1 MTEALILIVSTIV
14 GFILVELVRRWG
26 LRRQVLDIPNERS
39 SHTSPVP
46 RAGGIGIVA
55 TVIGG
60 YLVGSLIA
68 GYPISWGFLVGGSI
82 VAAVSFI
89 DDLRDLPFYVRL
101 FAHSIAAALLIA
113 DSGAVTEISF
123 SFSGSSVS
131 LGLLAVPLTFG
142 AILWMIN
149 AYNFMDG
156 IDGIA
161 GLQALVAAAGW
172 VIFSAIFGDN
182 EVKWLALSIG
192 GSAIGFL
199 VLNWSPARIFMGDVG
214 SAFLGFAFAAMPL
227 LAFNTPNVPRG
238 LVPLFA
244 LLVVFPFVFDTVFT
258 FARRLTNREKV
269 WKAHRS
275 HLYQRMVINGASHA
289 SVTLLY
295 GALAATTTLAG
306 VGLMSASGTAVL
318 IVLLSV
324 LTVSTILLLK
334 ASKMR

>member
-14 GFILVELVRRWG
+14 GFILVEIVRRWG

-60 YLVGSLIA
+60 YLVGSFIG
-68 GYPISWGFLVGGSI
+68 GYPISFGFLIGGVLI
-82 VAAVSFI
+82 AAVSFI

-113 DSGAVTEISF
+113 DSGAITEISY
-123 SFSGSSVS
+123 SVSGSSVS

-172 VIFSAIFGDN
+172 VIFAAIFGDN

-214 SAFLGFAFAAMPL
+214 SAFLGFAFAALPL

-306 VGLMSASGTAVL
+306 VGLMSASETAL
-318 IVLLSV
+318 AFALLSV

-334 ASKMR
+334 ASKKR

>member
-1 MTEALILIVSTIV
+1 MTEALILIVSSIV

-60 YLVGSLIA
+60 YLAGSFIG
-68 GYPISWGFLVGGSI
+68 GYPISWGFLIGGVL

-89 DDLRDLPFYVRL
+89 DDLRDLPFYIRL

-113 DSGAVTEISF
+113 DSGAVTEISY
-123 SFSGSSVS
+123 SVSEITVS

-172 VIFSAIFGDN
+172 VIFAAIFGDN
-182 EVKWLALSIG
+182 EVKWLALSVG

-214 SAFLGFAFAAMPL
+214 SAFLGFAFAALPL
-227 LAFNTPNVPRG
+227 LAFNTPNVPSG

-258 FARRLTNREKV
+258 FARRLVNLEKV

-324 LTVSTILLLK
+324 LTVSTIFLFK
-334 ASKMR
+334 ASKKR

>member
-1 MTEALILIVSTIV
+1 MTEASILIVSTLF
-14 GFILVELVRRWG
+14 GFFLVELVRRWG

-60 YLVGSLIA
+60 YLSGSLIA
-68 GYPISWGFLVGGSI
+68 GFPISWGFLFGGSI

-89 DDLRDLPFYVRL
+89 DDLRDLPFYIRL
-101 FAHSIAAALLIA
+101 FAHSVAAALLIA
-113 DSGAVTEISF
+113 DTGAVSEISL
-123 SFSGSSVS
+123 SVSGNAVS
-131 LGLLAVPLTFG
+131 LGILAVPLTFG

-172 VIFSAIFGDN
+172 VIFASIFGNN
-182 EVKWLALSIG
+182 EVKWLALVIG

-214 SAFLGFAFAAMPL
+214 SAFLGFTFAAVPL
-227 LAFNTPNVPRG
+227 LSFDTANVPKG
-238 LVPLFA
+238 IVPLFA
-244 LLVVFPFVFDTVFT
+244 LLLVFPFVFDTVFT
-258 FARRLTNREKV
+258 FFRRLKNREKV

-275 HLYQRMVINGASHA
+275 HLYQRMVINGVSHA
-289 SVTLLY
+289 SVSLLY
-295 GALAATTTLAG
+295 GALATATTLAG
-306 VGLMSASGTAVL
+306 VILLRSSGTAIL
-318 IVLLSV
+318 FVLLSV
-324 LTVSTILLLK
+324 LMVSAILLFQ
-334 ASKMR
+334 ASKKR

>member
-1 MTEALILIVSTIV
+1 MTEALILIVSAIV

-26 LRRQVLDIPNERS
+26 LRRRVLDIPNERS

-46 RAGGIGIVA
+46 RAGGIGIVS

-60 YLVGSLIA
+60 YLADSLIG
-68 GYPISWGFLVGGSI
+68 GYPISWGFLIGGVL

-172 VIFSAIFGDN
+172 VIFAAIFGDN

-214 SAFLGFAFAAMPL
+214 SAFLGFAFAALPL

-289 SVTLLY
+289 NVSLLY

-306 VGLMSASGTAVL
+306 VGLMSASETAL
-318 IVLLSV
+318 AFVLLSV

-334 ASKMR
+334 ASKKR

>member
-55 TVIGG
+55 TVMGG
-60 YLVGSLIA
+60 YLAGSLIA
-68 GYPISWGFLVGGSI
+68 GYPISWGFLIGGVLI
-82 VAAVSFI
+82 AAVSFI

-113 DSGAVTEISF
+113 DSGAITEISY
-123 SFSGSSVS
+123 SVSGSAVS
-131 LGLLAVPLTFG
+131 LGILAVPLTFG

-172 VIFSAIFGDN
+172 VIFAAIFGDN

-214 SAFLGFAFAAMPL
+214 SAFLGFTFAAVPL
-227 LAFNTPNVPRG
+227 LALNTPNVPRG

-258 FARRLTNREKV
+258 FFRRLTNREKV

-295 GALAATTTLAG
+295 GALAATTTLAV
-306 VGLMSASGTAVL
+306 VGLMSASETAVAF
-318 IVLLSV
+318 VLLSV

-334 ASKMR
+334 ASKKR

>member
-55 TVIGG
+55 TVMGG
-60 YLVGSLIA
+60 YLAGSLIA
-68 GYPISWGFLVGGSI
+68 GYPISFGFLIGGVLI
-82 VAAVSFI
+82 AAVSFI

-113 DSGAVTEISF
+113 DSGAITEISY
-123 SFSGSSVS
+123 SVSGSSVS

-172 VIFSAIFGDN
+172 VIFAAIFGDN

-214 SAFLGFAFAAMPL
+214 SAFLGFAFAALPL

-306 VGLMSASGTAVL
+306 VGLMSASETAL
-318 IVLLSV
+318 AFVLLSV

-334 ASKMR
+334 ASKKR

>member
-1 MTEALILIVSTIV
+1 MADLLFFGICIAA
-14 GFILVELVRRWG
+14 GFVLVELVRRWG

-39 SHTSPVP
+39 SHNSPVP

-55 TVIGG
+55 TVIAG
-60 YLVGSLIA
+60 YLAGSLIG
-68 GYPISWGFLVGGSI
+68 GYAVSWGFLLGAVI

-89 DDLRDLPFYVRL
+89 DDLRDLPFYIRL
-101 FAHSIAAALLIA
+101 FAHSIAAAILIA

-123 SFSGSSVS
+123 SVSGSSFS
-131 LGLLAVPLTFG
+131 LGILAIPLTFG

-172 VIFSAIFGDN
+172 FIFAATVGNN
-182 EVKWLALSIG
+182 EVKWLAMAIG

-214 SAFLGFAFAAMPL
+214 SAFLGFTFAAVPL
-227 LAFNTPNVPRG
+227 LSLNSPNIPTGIVS
-238 LVPLFA
+238 LFA

-258 FARRLTNREKV
+258 FVRRLKNREKV

-275 HLYQRMVINGASHA
+275 HLYQRMVINGGSHA
-289 SVTLLY
+289 AVSLLY
-295 GALAATTTLAG
+295 GALAAATTLAG
-306 VGLMSASGTAVL
+306 VALVRASETAIL
-318 IVLLSV
+318 FVLLSISM
-324 LTVSTILLLK
+324 VSAILLFK
-334 ASKMR
+334 ASKRR